1 MSENCYKLSLSKR
14 APRYAADTE
23 QTGATGVT
31 ERREPCGLE
40 PPRRLPRSQRARSD
54 QRNSGRRHS
63 TQRLRD
69 QEAGH
74 GRLGCKKAKVT
85 KGLTSQAEPGLGEGG
100 GQGLLWI
107 VEEESQAEHQLEDP
121 GIPGSSRGPPWTPG
135 QVGSGRAGTY
145 TLGRLGCKPGVRTVL
160 ETGEG
165 AVCFARLS
173 RLPLRKLA
181 PRPPQPALRIP
192 GTSQRLA
199 ASPPGRPGPPLGR
212 AGHFPP
218 KRAHF
223 FALLTATCKC
233 PPGAPGPEHNSIQ
246 KAESGG

>member
-160 ETGEG
+160 GTGEG
-165 AVCFARLS
+165 AVCFARLA

-181 PRPPQPALRIP
+181 PPPSPTGSPNPGDIPALGRLSPREARTTTGSRRPLPTEESTLLRSAHCNLQVSTRSP
-192 GTSQRLA
+192 GS
-199 ASPPGRPGPPLGR
+199 
-212 AGHFPP
+212 
-218 KRAHF
+218 
-223 FALLTATCKC
+223 
-233 PPGAPGPEHNSIQ
+233 
-246 KAESGG
+246 